1 MREKGIEDEK
11 EKKRTMEV
19 KKNSRKVRDLG

>member
-1 MREKGIEDEK
+1 MREKGIEEEK

-19 KKNSRKVRDLG
+19 KEIAEK